1 MNRHL
6 VRNSKLISLRLYIAT
21 ALLVVGS
28 NVATSSSAHSQQS
41 PSASKKTPA
50 LSVQA
55 QRSLEL
61 NEQGVT
67 AIKARDFSRAES
79 LFSEALRVDGRNI
92 TAVYNLAGMYIT
104 NKKEGQAVALL
115 QKYTLEFPKDAGLHA
130 RLGDAYFGSQ
140 DPKSAIAAYEKS
152 LQLDPKNPSVPV
164 RLATLYTMSKKID
177 KAAKMYEQVLK
188 QNPRDLQSMQN
199 LSSIYLALN
208 KPQQAIAT
216 AKKALQISATPELYV
231 TLGNAYQD
239 LKDPRNALIS
249 FQRAQELGYKDPNL
263 GKVIEDLA
271 KITSENKRT

>member
-1 MNRHL
+1 MSRKFLRYPNANLFRFC
-6 VRNSKLISLRLYIAT
+6 ISLT
-21 ALLVVGS
+21 ASLLC
-28 NVATSSSAHSQQS
+28 SALALSPTAYSQQA
-41 PSASKKTPA
+41 PSATKKAPA
-50 LSVQA
+50 LSAQA

-67 AIKARDFSRAES
+67 AVKAKDYSRAES
-79 LFSEALRVDGRNI
+79 LFNQALSIDSRNI
-92 TAVYNLAGMYIT
+92 TAVFNLAGMYIT

-115 QKYTLEFPKDAGLHA
+115 QKYTRDFPKDAGLHA

-140 DPKSAIAAYEKS
+140 DPKNAIASYEKA

-164 RLATLYTMSKKID
+164 RLATLYTMSKKLD
-177 KAAKMYEQVLK
+177 KASKMYEQVLK
-188 QNPRDLQSMQN
+188 QNPQDLQSMQN

-216 AKKALQISATPELYV
+216 AKKALQISASPELYV

-263 GKVIEDLA
+263 AKVIENLA
-271 KITSENKRT
+271 KITSENTRT

>member
-1 MNRHL
+1 MNRHDL
-6 VRNSKLISLRLYIAT
+6 RNSKLPSLGLCIAMV
-21 ALLVVGS
+21 ALLVGS
-28 NVATSSSAHSQQS
+28 TVATLSLAHGQQP
-41 PSASKKTPA
+41 PSASKKAPA
-50 LSVQA
+50 LSAQA

-79 LFSEALRVDGRNI
+79 LFSEAITVDSRNI

-115 QKYTLEFPKDAGLHA
+115 QRYTREFPKDAGLHA

-140 DPKSAIAAYEKS
+140 DPKNALASYEKA
-152 LQLDPKNPSVPV
+152 LQLDPKNTSVPV

-177 KAAKMYEQVLK
+177 KAAKMYEQVIK
-188 QNPRDLQSMQN
+188 QNPRDVQSMQN